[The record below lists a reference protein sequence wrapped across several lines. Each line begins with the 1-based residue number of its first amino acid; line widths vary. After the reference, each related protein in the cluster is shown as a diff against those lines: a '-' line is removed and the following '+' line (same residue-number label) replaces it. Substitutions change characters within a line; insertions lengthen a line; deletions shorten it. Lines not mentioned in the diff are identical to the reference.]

1 MNSKGGRGFPPPA
14 RYPHINSVIHNHS
27 DDMRTGMKRLVFC
40 PALVFLLILS
50 GSVAYA
56 ADGGDVT
63 LTVSGIEGVE
73 AISSAVSGDAIVNQT
88 LVGNRLEERDVISTS
103 IMQDTFLDGRGILSV
118 NQASGNLNNQA
129 NVRVL
134 AIADGEGLLYDLSLA
149 TSTRSIKNTVIVYG
163 GEREDRISNS
173 FGGAIGIV
181 GVNQSAGSLNQ
192 QVNVV
197 VLGIGT
203 ALGPDVVALG
213 DAALGETIAD
223 NSASGSSNRADIIS
237 DSFTG
242 FRGIA
247 QVNQSSGDL
256 NVVGN
261 SVGFSFIRTNVP

>member
-1 MNSKGGRGFPPPA
+1 
-14 RYPHINSVIHNHS
+14 
-27 DDMRTGMKRLVFC
+27 MKSRIFC
-40 PALVFLLILS
+40 PALVFLIILGAS
-50 GSVAYA
+50 RAYA
-56 ADGGDVT
+56 ADGVDVT

-73 AISSAVSGDAIVNQT
+73 AISSAVSADALVNQT
-88 LVGNRLEERDVISTS
+88 LIGNRLEERDVISRS
-103 IMQDTFLDGRGILSV
+103 VMHESFVDGRGILSV
-118 NQASGNLNNQA
+118 NQASGNMNNQA

-134 AIADGEGLLYDLSLA
+134 AFADGEGLLYDLSLA
-149 TSTRSIKNTVIVYG
+149 TSARSIKNTVISYG
-163 GEREDRISNS
+163 GEYENRITHS
-173 FGGAIGIV
+173 FGGGVGII

-197 VLGIGT
+197 VLGIGV

-223 NSASGSSNRADIIS
+223 NGASGSSNRADIIT

-256 NVVGN
+256 NVLGN
-261 SVGFSFIRTNVP
+261 TLGFSFTRINVP